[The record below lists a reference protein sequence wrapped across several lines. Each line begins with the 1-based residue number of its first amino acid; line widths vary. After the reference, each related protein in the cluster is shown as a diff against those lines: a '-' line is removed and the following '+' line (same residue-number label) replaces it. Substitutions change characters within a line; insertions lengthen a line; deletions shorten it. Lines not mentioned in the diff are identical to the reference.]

1 MCVRVLV
8 HGDRKQLLFSGCAG
22 LPARQPTSLACPF
35 APPPTA
41 HCHYL
46 PTTCPQNRAVAN
58 LFKGPNMIEDSFN
71 TLRQLERGDLKLRV
85 RALEA
90 ERALTRVAGMQQ
102 AVLSALVASMLVNMG
117 TVFRCAV
124 VWGCVRG
131 CATVG
136 FGVWCVVCVV
146 CPVWRRDGGVG
157 GEAWG
162 FECRCG
168 GCSPT

>member
-46 PTTCPQNRAVAN
+46 PTTCPQNRAGAN

-102 AVLSALVASMLVNMG
+102 AVLSALLASMLVNMG
-117 TVFRCAV
+117 TVFRCGDSAARGGGV
-124 VWGCVRG
+124 GCVRCIWG
-131 CATVG
+131 YG
-136 FGVWCVVCVV
+136 GGSSRIRVWM
-146 CPVWRRDGGVG
+146 WRALGTSR
-157 GEAWG
+157 
-162 FECRCG
+162 
-168 GCSPT
+168 